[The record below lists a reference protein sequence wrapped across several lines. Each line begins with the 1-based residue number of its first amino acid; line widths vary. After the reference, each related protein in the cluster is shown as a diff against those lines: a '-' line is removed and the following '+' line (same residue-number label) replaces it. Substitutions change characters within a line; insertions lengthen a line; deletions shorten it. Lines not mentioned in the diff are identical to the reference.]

1 MLYAVLERLENSR
14 PSKMGMGRCYSP
26 GYTVVHLKEASMK
39 KMWLAVSAM
48 TLMMSGIVFAQAE
61 TPVID
66 QRQAN
71 QDQRIDQGIAN
82 GQLNKREA
90 NRLNRQQEH
99 VNKMEDRAMSDGA
112 MTKGNEPGSVRHRI
126 VPRTILL
133 ARNTTARGSGIGNSK
148 LCGLDGA
155 LRIVS

>member
-1 MLYAVLERLENSR
+1 
-14 PSKMGMGRCYSP
+14 
-26 GYTVVHLKEASMK
+26 MK

-112 MTKGNEPGSVRHRI
+112 MTKRERARIGAAQNRASHHIAREKHDRQGKRHR
-126 VPRTILL
+126 
-133 ARNTTARGSGIGNSK
+133 
-148 LCGLDGA
+148 
-155 LRIVS
+155 